1 MIYVKMTKREWFANE
16 LIWCAIATAA
26 FLAVLWQVHNYENI

>member
-16 LIWCAIATAA
+16 LVWCAIATAA
-26 FLAVLWQVHNYENI
+26 FFAGLVAGSQL